1 MKLSVSHSKRK
12 CTLIIVE
19 EFHVEADVVRQRAE
33 MLHQH
38 VKFAHKQNTGFLGVV
53 TGHFTLNLPIFAG
66 NIDNNFQKCNINI
79 IKVQTH
85 GSK

>member
-1 MKLSVSHSKRK
+1 MKLSVSHSKCK
-12 CTLIIVE
+12 FTLIIVE

-38 VKFAHKQNTGFLGVV
+38 VKFAHQQHTGFLGVV

-66 NIDNNFQKCNINI
+66 NTDDYFQRCNINI
-79 IKVQTH
+79 VNVQTH